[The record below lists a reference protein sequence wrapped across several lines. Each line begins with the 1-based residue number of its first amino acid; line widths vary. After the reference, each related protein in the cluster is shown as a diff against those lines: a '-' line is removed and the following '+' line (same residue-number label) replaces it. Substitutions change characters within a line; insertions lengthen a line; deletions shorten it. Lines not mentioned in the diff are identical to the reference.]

1 MAQRKP
7 TNLLALAVLS
17 LLHEKPMHPY
27 EIGSTMRQ
35 RKLSDTIKLNTGSLY
50 AVVDSLLRGGWI
62 QLITTEREGRHP
74 ERTIYAPTEAGK
86 ELFFTWLRS
95 LIRTPAKE
103 YPQFA
108 AGLAFLGHLAPDE
121 VKRLLEERLQQ
132 INGQIAETRAARKAA
147 VKTGVDRLFLIKLEY
162 TLAMMEAEQNWVET
176 IIEELRAGT
185 LTQCWGKPGAA
196 DGTESKGS

>member
-1 MAQRKP
+1 VAQRKP

-17 LLHEKPMHPY
+17 LLNEKPMHPY
-27 EIGSTMRQ
+27 EIGATMRQ
-35 RKLSDTIKLNTGSLY
+35 RKLSDVIKLNTGSLY
-50 AVVDSLLRGGWI
+50 AVVESLLRGGWI
-62 QLITTEREGRHP
+62 EPIATEREGRHP

-121 VKRLLEERLQQ
+121 VIQLLEERRRQLANQ
-132 INGQIAETRAARKAA
+132 ISETRAAQNAA
-147 VKTGVDRLFLIKLEY
+147 AEAGVDRLFLIETEY
-162 TLAMMEAEQNWVET
+162 TLAMLEAEHNWVAA
-176 IIEELRAGT
+176 IIEEIRAGT
-185 LTQCWGKPGAA
+185 LTKHWR
-196 DGTESKGS
+196 T